1 MSRLALRNKRFN
13 NFKKKRKKGA
23 IHIWLQNIKQLQT
36 GLKAILKS
44 HAYTDTCEVKW
55 SEVAQPCQTLCNP
68 VDYSLPGSSLH
79 GILQAKV
86 LEWVA
91 ISFSRGS
98 SQPRDWTWVSHIAGR
113 CFNLWATREAPIQ
126 IYGID

>member
-44 HAYTDTCEVKW
+44 HAYTDTCEVK
-55 SEVAQPCQTLCNP
+55 
-68 VDYSLPGSSLH
+68 
-79 GILQAKV
+79 
-86 LEWVA
+86 
-91 ISFSRGS
+91 
-98 SQPRDWTWVSHIAGR
+98 
-113 CFNLWATREAPIQ
+113 
-126 IYGID
+126 